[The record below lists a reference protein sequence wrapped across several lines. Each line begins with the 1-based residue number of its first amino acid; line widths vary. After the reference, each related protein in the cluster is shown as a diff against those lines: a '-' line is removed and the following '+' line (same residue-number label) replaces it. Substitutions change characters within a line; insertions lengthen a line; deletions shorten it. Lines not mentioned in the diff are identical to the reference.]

1 MIRNILAVLSGII
14 FGVLAIGIV
23 ESIGHKIFT
32 VPQEVA
38 QTIENADTD
47 AVFALVSSEMLLF
60 VLLAYIFGSF
70 VGGFITELIGKRLLL
85 AIVTGSLLMLGG
97 VLNLFMIPHPIWF
110 VLVSIMVYIPFA
122 WLGGLLS
129 KKILFRS

>member
-14 FGVLAIGIV
+14 FGILTIGIV

-32 VPQEVA
+32 VPQEVT

-60 VLLAYIFGSF
+60 VLVAYIIGSF
-70 VGGFITELIGKRLLL
+70 VGGFITELISKRLLL
-85 AIVTGSLLMLGG
+85 AVVTGSILMLGG

-110 VLVSIMVYIPFA
+110 VLVSILVYIPFA

-129 KKILFRS
+129 KKIINHL